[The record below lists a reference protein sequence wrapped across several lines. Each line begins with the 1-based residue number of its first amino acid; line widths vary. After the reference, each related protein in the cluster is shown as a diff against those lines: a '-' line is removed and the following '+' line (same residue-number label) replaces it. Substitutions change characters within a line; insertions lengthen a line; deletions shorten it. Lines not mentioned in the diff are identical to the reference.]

1 MTPVKPN
8 ILQIGWKAMLFPSTD
23 KILARVLCFLNVY
36 EGCGERNALPMVVME
51 KNTRI
56 TSQDD
61 KCSIVS
67 LRDNFIEKQRYSFFF
82 ENIHFIVSSK
92 HPHEPRCNVTADRL
106 SWRFE
111 CVSLVLA
118 MLKPR

>member
-8 ILQIGWKAMLFPSTD
+8 ILQIGWKTMLFPSTD

-67 LRDNFIEKQRYSFFF
+67 LKDNFI
-82 ENIHFIVSSK
+82 
-92 HPHEPRCNVTADRL
+92 D
-106 SWRFE
+106 
-111 CVSLVLA
+111 
-118 MLKPR
+118 